1 MAAPEVAPEIIAFY
15 ASHYDEDARLSA
27 KAHGVL
33 EFVRT
38 RELLRRHLPDAPAA
52 VLDIGGGPAAHARW
66 LVADGYRVHLVD
78 PVERHLQQAR
88 ASCSCTTELGD
99 ARTLTASDQTYD
111 ATLLLG
117 PLYHLPDRTH
127 RLRALR
133 EARRVLRAGGIMA
146 AAVISR
152 HAGLLDLA
160 ATNRLGPDAVM
171 RAILASGHHDVV
183 LGFTTSYFHTAE
195 ELISEIT
202 EAGFVDVGLYAIE
215 GPLWPVLKGIEA
227 HTGESLIDSPLFDSV
242 LTAARMTETD
252 PAIIAASSHIL
263 AIGRRGPNE
272 AL

>member
-1 MAAPEVAPEIIAFY
+1 MEALGVPPEIIEFY
-15 ASHYDEDARLSA
+15 TSHFDEDVRLSA

-38 RELLRRHLPDAPAA
+38 RELLRRYLPDAPAS
-52 VLDIGGGPAAHARW
+52 VLDIGGGPATHARW

-78 PVERHLQQAR
+78 PVERHLQQAH

-117 PLYHLPDRTH
+117 PLYHLPARTH

-133 EARRVLRAGGIMA
+133 EARRVLRPGGMMA

-171 RAILASGHHDVV
+171 RAVLESGLHDVV
-183 LGFTTSYFHTAE
+183 LGFTTSYFHTAA
-195 ELISEIT
+195 ELTSEIT
-202 EAGFVDVGLYAIE
+202 EAGFTDVRLYGIE

-227 HTGESLIDSPLFDSV
+227 HTGDSLIDAPLFDSV
-242 LTAARMTETD
+242 VTAARMTETD

-263 AIGRRGPNE
+263 AIGHR
-272 AL
+272 